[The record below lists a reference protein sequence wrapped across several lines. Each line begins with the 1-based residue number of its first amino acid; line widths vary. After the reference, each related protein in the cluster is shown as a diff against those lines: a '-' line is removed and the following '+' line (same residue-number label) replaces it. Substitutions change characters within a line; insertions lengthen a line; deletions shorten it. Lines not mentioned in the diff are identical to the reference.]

1 LRRIAGFLIGA
12 LLLGA
17 CATDTGGSAEDRL
30 SVVAAFFPVADAA
43 GRIGGDR
50 VRVTNLTPAGAEPHD
65 LELTTAALDSVIDA
79 DVVLY
84 LGGGFQPA
92 LEDALDKAEGSVV
105 DLLDG
110 LELHAEDPH
119 VWLDPVLWS
128 EVAEKIEDAF
138 ADATD
143 AERGDAYRREL
154 ADLDEEFEDGLA
166 SCERDLVVTS
176 HAAFTYMTKRYGLKQ
191 EAISGISPEAEP
203 DPQRLAELADLVRH
217 EDVTTIFTETLV
229 SPDVAR
235 SLAREAGVRTDVLDP
250 LEGEP
255 DGGYFDGMRSNLGA
269 LQKALGCR

>member
-1 LRRIAGFLIGA
+1 MRRIAGFLIGA

-92 LEDALDKAEGSVV
+92 LEEALDKAAGTVV
-105 DLLDG
+105 DVLEG
-110 LELHAEDPH
+110 LELHEGDPH

-154 ADLDEEFEDGLA
+154 AVLDEEFEDGLA
-166 SCERDLVVTS
+166 SCERELVVTS